1 VTATSHRGDGG
12 GGSAVPTRGQQ
23 EGSPGGG
30 GGHRRHKV
38 EELEEGHDHALPP
51 LSRDRSGLIN

>member
-1 VTATSHRGDGG
+1 MGG

>member
-1 VTATSHRGDGG
+1 MGG

-38 EELEEGHDHALPP
+38 EELEEGHDHAFPP